1 MSVRSSSR
9 FLGVL
14 ALGLVAGCHPAA
26 SIAGNVLQTSA
37 GPDVPI
43 SDARVTV
50 RCPELGAQT
59 LTATSD
65 GQGAFRLLMEVRFS
79 RECTLEVTHPNYL
92 PASFVLG
99 ARCGET
105 DDEASAG
112 YCPVRSRIVIRLEP
126 TP

>member
-50 RCPELGAQT
+50 R
-59 LTATSD
+59 
-65 GQGAFRLLMEVRFS
+65 RLLSGPLTDRDPVGADALIPGGS
-79 RECTLEVTHPNYL
+79 R
-92 PASFVLG
+92 AG
-99 ARCGET
+99 ARADFVERGRPQVSC
-105 DDEASAG
+105 AQ
-112 YCPVRSRIVIRLEP
+112 VLRSGVPRR
-126 TP
+126 